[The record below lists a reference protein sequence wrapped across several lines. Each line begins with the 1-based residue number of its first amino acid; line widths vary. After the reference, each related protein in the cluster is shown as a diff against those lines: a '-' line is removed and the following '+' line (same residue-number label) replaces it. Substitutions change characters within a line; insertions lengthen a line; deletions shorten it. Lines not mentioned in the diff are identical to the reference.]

1 MATQETLPAPTSTR
15 TRAPHPRSTTTTRAP
30 YAFIA
35 PFYVL
40 FVLFML
46 VPIIASIYLSLT
58 SWVGLGTP
66 EWVGLRNYANLFTDS
81 SFRKALVNTL
91 VYVAVAVV
99 VIVPVSLLLATAL
112 NSRGLRARDAFRATY
127 FVPMVVSPIIV
138 ALIFSL
144 VFDRNYGL
152 ANSVLQALFGIGGID
167 WLGDPTIAKVAICLV
182 MLWRWAG
189 YLTIF
194 FLAGLQNVPKEL
206 YEAAAL
212 DGAGWWRSFTSVTL
226 PALKPVT
233 AFVAVTSFISAAQ
246 IFDEPFLLTQGG
258 PSDQTLSVA
267 MFIFR
272 AAFQRQQF
280 GYAAAAGVVLFVV
293 VFLVSQGF
301 NRLLGIGRS
310 S

>member
-1 MATQETLPAPTSTR
+1 MSVEESVRTTVVPKVPSGKSITR
-15 TRAPHPRSTTTTRAP
+15 SKAP
-30 YAFIA
+30 YLFIS

-40 FVLFML
+40 FVLFMV
-46 VPIIASIYLSLT
+46 VPIVASIYLSLT
-58 SWVGLGTP
+58 SWVGLGAP
-66 EWVGLRNYANLFTDS
+66 EFIGLRNYTNLLTDS
-81 SFRKALVNTL
+81 SFHKALVNTL
-91 VYVAVAVV
+91 LYVAVAVI

-112 NSRGLRARDAFRATY
+112 NAKGLRARDAFRVTY

-144 VFDRNYGL
+144 VFDQNYGL
-152 ANSVLQALFGIGGID
+152 ANAALRAVFGIGGVD
-167 WLGDPTIAKVAICLV
+167 WLGDPSIAKVAISLV

-233 AFVAVTSFISAAQ
+233 AFVTVTSFISAAQ
-246 IFDEPFLLTQGG
+246 IFDEPFLLTRGG

-267 MFIFR
+267 MFIYR
-272 AAFQRQQF
+272 AAFERQQF
-280 GYAAAAGVVLFVV
+280 GYASAAGVVLFVV
-293 VFLVSQGF
+293 VFLASQGF

>member
-1 MATQETLPAPTSTR
+1 MATTQRVSAPVLSGTR
-15 TRAPHPRSTTTTRAP
+15 GQTGTVTGTKAP

-40 FVLFML
+40 FVLFMV
-46 VPIIASIYLSLT
+46 VPILASLYLSTT

-66 EWVGLRNYANLFTDS
+66 EFVGLRNYANLLTDS
-81 SFRKALVNTL
+81 SFHKALANTL

-112 NSRGLRARDAFRATY
+112 NARGLRARDAFRVTY

-152 ANSVLQALFGIGGID
+152 ANSVLQALFGIGGVD
-167 WLGDPTIAKVAICLV
+167 WLGEPAIAKVAISLV

-194 FLAGLQNVPKEL
+194 FLAGLQNVPKDL

-233 AFVAVTSFISAAQ
+233 AFVTVTSFISAAQ
-246 IFDEPFLLTQGG
+246 IFDEPFLLTRGG

-267 MFIFR
+267 MFIYR
-272 AAFQRQQF
+272 AAFERQQF

-301 NRLLGIGRS
+301 NRLLGIGRTS
-310 S
+310 

>member
-1 MATQETLPAPTSTR
+1 MSVEESVRTTVVPKVPSGKSITR
-15 TRAPHPRSTTTTRAP
+15 SKAP
-30 YAFIA
+30 YLFIS

-40 FVLFML
+40 FVLFMV
-46 VPIIASIYLSLT
+46 VPIVASIYLSLT
-58 SWVGLGTP
+58 SWVGLGAP
-66 EWVGLRNYANLFTDS
+66 EFIGLRNYTNLLTDS
-81 SFRKALVNTL
+81 SFHKALVNTL
-91 VYVAVAVV
+91 LYVAVAVI

-112 NSRGLRARDAFRATY
+112 NAKGLRARDAFRVTY

-144 VFDRNYGL
+144 VFDQNYGL
-152 ANSVLQALFGIGGID
+152 ANAALRAVFGIGGVD
-167 WLGDPTIAKVAICLV
+167 WLGDPSIAKVAISLV

-233 AFVAVTSFISAAQ
+233 AFVTVTSFISAAQ
-246 IFDEPFLLTQGG
+246 IFDEPFLLTRGG

-267 MFIFR
+267 MFIYR
-272 AAFQRQQF
+272 AAFERQQF
-280 GYAAAAGVVLFVV
+280 GYASAAGVVLFLV
-293 VFLVSQGF
+293 VFLASQAF